1 MFITYFKIRTK
12 ITHETNMENVDIL
25 KFYIIPIHSSIL
37 TNETKNEFAILNTCK
52 KKMWVLHPL

>member
-52 KKMWVLHPL
+52 KKM